1 MTEHSIELDSDIN
14 LELKIIRNASSAA
27 VESTVGSRGTS
38 WNIRDSQD
46 ETTFVITTNMNETE
60 CFSSV
65 VEVSHWCYLY
75 GVAILF
81 MIAILLNGLSV
92 VVFQSKSL
100 RRFSF
105 SVYLTALSVTDT
117 IALFGYI
124 PRKWLNLFY
133 LSMQW
138 SNKTTFYDSNTIAC
152 KSLTFATYVF
162 RFLSSWLLVA
172 LACDRLTLS
181 YNPYKQCK
189 VKTAKF
195 ARNAIIYCI
204 IAALIF
210 NSHVLF
216 TWKSMLY
223 SMDPDQ
229 YSCIPHAPSN
239 AVSVGLTITTILTI
253 VGLPFFLLVGMFI
266 ATIRNFGSWRVR
278 PKRVSANTLCRI
290 MLEKRATTMVV
301 VVTGVFCAL
310 SVPYT
315 LAWLVLLVQH
325 FLSPATGDDRS
336 SCKYVVLSAARDIC
350 EVIFMI
356 NYSIKFMVCMFSARS
371 ILGKR

>member
-1 MTEHSIELDSDIN
+1 MELT
-14 LELKIIRNASSAA
+14 RNTSSAA
-27 VESTVGSRGTS
+27 VEVREKS
-38 WNIRDSQD
+38 WNIKDAQD
-46 ETTFVITTNMNETE
+46 QTTFVTTTNINETQ

-65 VEVSHWCYLY
+65 VEASHWCYLY

-81 MIAILLNGLSV
+81 MIAILLNGLAV

-117 IALFGYI
+117 VALFGYI

-138 SNKTTFYDSNTIAC
+138 SNTMTFYDSNTIAC
-152 KSLTFATYVF
+152 KSLTFTTYVF

-223 SMDPDQ
+223 SENPDQ

-253 VGLPFFLLVGMFI
+253 VGLPFFILVGMFI

-325 FLSPATGDDRS
+325 FLSPATGDDTS

-350 EVIFMI
+350 EVVFMI